1 VYRVQFTESAS
12 KDLKKLDRR
21 YLKAVNKALD
31 KLADFPT
38 VGKPLKGELQGF
50 WKLRFSRYRIIY
62 QIIERKLLI
71 IVFEVRH
78 RKDVYR

>member
-1 VYRVQFTESAS
+1 MYRVQFTESAS